1 MSAARGRRARMCSR
15 RLGIKP
21 VRAFLLLTT
30 LASLFGINSGKGAF
44 AQSVNGLLSGTV
56 LDQHDR
62 AVVRATVR
70 VVDQLN
76 ATSQTTQTNEDGY
89 FVFAQLRP
97 GKYTLSVEQSGFEKV
112 EKRDI
117 LVLTA
122 DRLSVGTLVLQ
133 VGSSTD
139 VVTVTSEISPVQT
152 TSSEQSA
159 LISAY
164 EMAALPV
171 LGNDYVALTKIVPGS
186 TYLGNGNNSLSGISS
201 QASFMAIAPP
211 SAAYFS
217 TNGVFS
223 SLSNYSWDDAPTV
236 LANIQD
242 VKILLSGYEP
252 EQGKALGAV
261 LNVSTKSGT
270 KDFHGSLWYAFRNEA
285 LNANDYFNN
294 LTGQPRSRYRFNT
307 ITGTLGGPVFIPRV
321 YDRGRSKLFFFF
333 SYDNEPNTVPQGLNE
348 FQMPTALERSGDFSQ
363 SFFPGTRQQIP
374 VYNPLTHQQYPGNIV
389 GPSQIV
395 PLMQSFLNWFPLPNF
410 TDTAVSQGFY
420 NYVLPIVSDTPVDQT
435 SLRLDYAPSDKWRI
449 FGRWQ
454 QSFFGIRGVDGYA
467 IYAGWNGPQS
477 YDSGSERFEFNATYA
492 INSRMINELAVGGIF
507 SYGKTSTPSSTIQQF
522 QMAPTGLTL

>member
-30 LASLFGINSGKGAF
+30 LASLFGINSDKRAF
-44 AQSVNGLLSGTV
+44 AQSVNGLMSGTV
-56 LDQHDR
+56 SDQRDR

-97 GKYTLSVEQSGFEKV
+97 GKYTLSVEQSGFEKLA
-112 EKRDI
+112 KRDI

-122 DRLSVGTLVLQ
+122 DRLSVGTLILK
-133 VGSSTD
+133 VGSGTD
-139 VVTVTSEISPVQT
+139 VVTVTSETPPVQT

-159 LISAY
+159 VISGY
-164 EMAALPV
+164 EMATLPV
-171 LGNDYVALTKIVPGS
+171 LGNDYVSLTKIIPGS
-186 TYLGNGNNSLSGISS
+186 TYLGNGNNSLGGISS
-201 QASFMAIAPP
+201 QAGFMAIGPP

-236 LANIQD
+236 VANIQD
-242 VKILLSGYEP
+242 VKILVSGYEP
-252 EQGKALGAV
+252 EHGKVVGAV
-261 LNVSTKSGT
+261 LNVTTKSGT

-307 ITGTLGGPVFIPRV
+307 ITGTLGGPLFIPHV
-321 YDRGRSKLFFFF
+321 YDRERSKLFFFF

-348 FQMPTALERSGDFSQ
+348 FQMPTALERKGNFSQ
-363 SFFPGTRQQIP
+363 SFFPGTTQQIP
-374 VYNPLTHQQYPGNIV
+374 VYNPLTHQQYPRNIV
-389 GPSQIV
+389 NRGQIV
-395 PLMQSFLNWFPLPNF
+395 PTMQKFLNWFPAPNF

-420 NYVLPIVSDTPVDQT
+420 NYVLPVVSDTPVHQT
-435 SLRLDYAPSDKWRI
+435 SLRLDYAPNDKWRI

-454 QSFFGIRGVDGYA
+454 RGFFGIRGVNGYA

-477 YDSGSERFEFNATYA
+477 VDSGSDRIEFNATYA
-492 INSRMINELAVGGIF
+492 INSHTVNEFAVGGIF
-507 SYGKTSTPSSTIQQF
+507 SYGKTSTPTSTIQQF
-522 QMAPTGLTL
+522 QMGPTGLA